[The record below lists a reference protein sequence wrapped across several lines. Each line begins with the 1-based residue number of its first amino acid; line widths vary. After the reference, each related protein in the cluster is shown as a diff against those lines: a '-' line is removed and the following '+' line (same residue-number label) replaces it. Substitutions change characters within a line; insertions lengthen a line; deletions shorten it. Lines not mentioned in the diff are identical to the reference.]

1 VTVPFVY
8 IVVRAVLTRVD
19 WQTHEAARDLGATR
33 WQAFREVVFPQIR
46 AGVVAA
52 GFVAAIL
59 SLHEFLIALFLS
71 DFSTQ
76 TLPVLEWT
84 ALRNFV
90 DPMVSVVSTLLIL
103 AALGLAIPVVAV
115 FGVDRLARLL

>member
-1 VTVPFVY
+1 M
-8 IVVRAVLTRVD
+8 I
-19 WQTHEAARDLGATR
+19 AAA
-33 WQAFREVVFPQIR
+33 
-46 AGVVAA
+46 
-52 GFVAAIL
+52 FVAAIL

-71 DFSTQ
+71 DLGTR

-90 DPMVSVVSTLLIL
+90 DPMVSVVSTLLIV
-103 AALGLAIPVVAV
+103 AALALAIPVVAV